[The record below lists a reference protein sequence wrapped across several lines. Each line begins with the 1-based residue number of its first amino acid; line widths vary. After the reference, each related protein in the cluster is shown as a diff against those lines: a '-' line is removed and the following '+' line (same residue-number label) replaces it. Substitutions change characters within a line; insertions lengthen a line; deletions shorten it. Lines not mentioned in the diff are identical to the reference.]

1 MKIKSIS
8 RPGSL
13 VDHVVDQIRSNIES
27 GALKSA
33 DRLPTEFELS
43 ARFGVSRTVIRE
55 ASRRLQSL
63 GLVEVRRGSGVFVGN
78 HDSVR
83 DTAAMLRSSIS
94 VSISDLETF
103 VGFRAALEV
112 HAAREAAK
120 KATDDD
126 VRKLQELCDNLLA
139 GVEKEEVFR
148 EVQECD
154 IAFHLE
160 IARIAGNTLVRQIL
174 QLLREM
180 MLKSMARSAPL
191 GVVMD
196 KKTSRVLHQG
206 IVNAI
211 KNRDP
216 GAAGQVMEEHMKTA
230 LAILQTAGTNAKHPN
245 KSNS

>member
-8 RPGSL
+8 RSGSL
-13 VDHVVDQIRSNIES
+13 VDHVVEQIRNNIES

-33 DRLPTEFELS
+33 DRLPTEFELGE
-43 ARFGVSRTVIRE
+43 RFGVSRTVIRE

-63 GLVEVRRGSGVFVGN
+63 GLVEIRRGLGIFVGD

-103 VGFRAALEV
+103 IGFRTALEV
-112 HAAREAAK
+112 HAAREAAE
-120 KATDDD
+120 KATNAD
-126 VRKLQELCDNLLA
+126 VRKLQELCDKLLA
-139 GVEKEEVFR
+139 GVEKEANFR

-160 IARIAGNTLVRQIL
+160 IARIAGNTLIRQIL
-174 QLLREM
+174 QLVREM

-196 KKTSRVLHQG
+196 KKASRALHQG
-206 IVNAI
+206 IVDAI

-216 GAAGQVMEEHMKTA
+216 DAAGKVMEEHMKTA
-230 LAILQTAGTNAKHPN
+230 FATLQAADAN
-245 KSNS
+245 NS

>member
-1 MKIKSIS
+1 MKIKSLS
-8 RPGSL
+8 RSGSL
-13 VDHVVDQIRSNIES
+13 VDHVVEQIRNNIES
-27 GALKSA
+27 GALKSSG
-33 DRLPTEFELS
+33 RLPTEFELGE
-43 ARFGVSRTVIRE
+43 RFGVSRTVIRE
-55 ASRRLQSL
+55 AARRLQSL
-63 GLVEVRRGSGVFVGN
+63 GLVEIRRGVGVFVGD

-103 VGFRAALEV
+103 VGFRTALEV

-120 KATDDD
+120 KATEDD
-126 VRKLQELCDNLLA
+126 VRKLQELCDKLLA
-139 GVEKEEVFR
+139 GVDKEDVFR

-160 IARIAGNTLVRQIL
+160 IARIAGNNLVRQIL

-180 MLKSMARSAPL
+180 MLKSMARSAPH

-196 KKTSRVLHQG
+196 KKTSRILHQG
-206 IVNAI
+206 IVTAI
-211 KNRDP
+211 KNRNPD
-216 GAAGQVMEEHMKTA
+216 AAGKVMEEHMKTA
-230 LAILQTAGTNAKHPN
+230 LAILQSVGTNAKHSA